1 MIAIGEAS
9 EEIQGIFANITPVSV
24 ANTMEEAV
32 NLAESQ
38 SREGDSVILSPGCAS
53 FDWYRNYSERGDDF
67 TKLVNEIVMEQT

>member
-38 SREGDSVILSPGCAS
+38 SRERDSVILSPGCA
-53 FDWYRNYSERGDDF
+53 
-67 TKLVNEIVMEQT
+67 